1 MYGEFIQS
9 LIRACAWDTTNFLV
23 VSENVFDP
31 FIYYSHIVPLIIS
44 LTIGFFIL
52 YKKPELLVTRILFS
66 ITSLFSLWVFF
77 DLILWATDR
86 PDYTIFFWSLLVL
99 IEPLIYAGALYFI
112 QVFITGQDTSVRSK
126 IFIGALLVPTIFL
139 VHTKLALL
147 GYNLVNCDREAIE
160 GPLTQLGYFIEIIYT
175 LWIVIFAMEKYRLA
189 KQSPLVRRQIVLV
202 TLGILFFLLTL
213 SSGNLIGTITNDWRL
228 PQWGLFGMPIFIAFL
243 SYIIVRY
250 RAFDIRLVA
259 TQALA
264 VMMSVL
270 IGSQFFFIKS
280 AGNQVL
286 NGATFFISVIGG
298 FLLVRSVKK
307 EIKQRE
313 EIEDLARRLKNVN
326 SILSHDVKAVL
337 GKNKD
342 MFNALIEGDLGTVPD
357 ESKPFLKQSFADTQT
372 LIGSITTIL
381 ESGHELVLNP
391 TSFDLKE
398 SVTRLVEEIRSDA
411 EAKGLSVKT
420 FIPEGNYTLVADKV
434 QLETHVLRNLLNNAV
449 NYTQKGSVE
458 VYLSKDAS
466 GTFSFRIKDT
476 GIGITSEDKEVLF
489 KEGGHGKDSRKVN
502 IHSTGYG
509 LFIAKKILDAHGGR
523 IWAESDGEGKG
534 SVFFVNL
541 SSLGENFGT
550 QQVTAQPSVRS

>member
-1 MYGEFIQS
+1 MYGETIQA
-9 LIRACAWDTTNFLV
+9 LIQACAWDTTNFLV

-31 FIYYSHIVPLIIS
+31 FIYYSHIVPLIVS

-77 DLILWATDR
+77 DLILWATDK

-112 QVFITGQDTSVRSK
+112 QVFITGQDTSVRNK
-126 IFIGALLVPTIFL
+126 ILTGALLFPTIFL

-147 GYNLVNCDREAIE
+147 GYNLANCDREAIE

-175 LWIVIFAMEKYRLA
+175 LWIVVFAMEKYRLA
-189 KQSPLVRRQIVLV
+189 RQNPAVRRQIVLV
-202 TLGILFFLLTL
+202 TLGVLFFLLTL

-228 PQWGLFGMPIFIAFL
+228 PQWGLFGMPVFIAFL

-264 VMMSVL
+264 VMMSIL

-286 NGATFFISVIGG
+286 NGITFLISIIGG
-298 FLLVRSVKK
+298 VLLVRSVKK

-342 MFNALIEGDLGTVPD
+342 MFNALVEGDLGAVPD
-357 ESKPFLKQSFADTQT
+357 DAKPFLKQSFQDTQV
-372 LIGSITTIL
+372 LIESITTIL
-381 ESGHELVLNP
+381 EAGHELVLNP
-391 TSFDLKE
+391 APFDLKE
-398 SVTRLVEEIRSDA
+398 SIVRLAEEGKRDA
-411 EAKGLSVKT
+411 EAKGLTLRTIIADGV
-420 FIPEGNYTLVADKV
+420 YTINADKV
-434 QLETHVLRNLLNNAV
+434 QLETHVFHNLINNAL
-449 NYTQKGSVE
+449 NYTPKGSVE
-458 VYLSKDAS
+458 VYLSKDPD
-466 GTFSFRIKDT
+466 GTFQFRIKDT
-476 GIGITSEDKEVLF
+476 GIGINNEDKDVLF

-509 LFIAKKILDAHGGR
+509 LFIAKKIIDAHGGK
-523 IWAESDGEGKG
+523 IWAESDGPGKG
-534 SVFFVNL
+534 STFFV
-541 SSLGENFGT
+541 SLMSMAPN
-550 QQVTAQPSVRS
+550 QSVRVPKPTL